1 MPLAFSLNCGPVENP
16 NNHDFVIPEIKPDA
30 GPIVCQP
37 DEDDDGDCIPNWLE
51 GCGIVP
57 PPDRDQDGVPDYQDF
72 DSDGDGIPDRIEV
85 GPDCLN
91 PRDTD
96 GDGLP
101 DYLDFDSD
109 NDGAL
114 DRFEDRN
121 GDGKIGTCETPC
133 ADNSDCNA
141 AARENCSIP
150 RHTPTQGVCVSIACS
165 NGETDPHN
173 PDTDGDGIVD
183 GLEGTYICNPQTE
196 DNPNGLKRIKY
207 ADSADTSYLGGNWR
221 IALELGA
228 LEGVPNIAVAG
239 SLDSAYTFDLPDPNV
254 EVAGFLVSRPASFVS
269 AIDESQYAT
278 GLLRSIF
285 MVNAVSIR
293 VSGTPTI
300 SLDGFDTVVST
311 ILDVTTTAPVKV
323 TDLRA
328 AIVPALLGRSAAE
341 VGMPAPGWQG
351 EDATQFTI
359 SFQTVFRVD
368 NVQTLFMGAVARRA
382 AYDDRTRQTGIA
394 ADDISNGTGHSVS
407 NNGEALECEEYLAD
421 QQATADII
429 WIVDESGS
437 MSGERAALG
446 TAAAQFFQ
454 QALLAGLDFRM
465 GVTDMRGT
473 GPGGQPGI
481 FATRQPG
488 GTGDRWI
495 LPHEPAEFNAAALDP
510 SGPDPADGGTEMGLT
525 QGKSAV
531 DRHLPRNND
540 DPQMIREHAQ
550 VVVIYITD
558 ESAQEVKNGT
568 SMTES
573 NTIPTPTQQAEIAGV
588 VAPYIQHFHNNDVV
602 AHVIAEPL
610 PHGTSTCAGGQ
621 HAYGYYEVVNATGGQ
636 AASICQTDFRP
647 TVDAIIDSI
656 VGSASPIVLEYYPIS
671 ASVAVVR
678 DNVIVPRSRG
688 TGWDYRGA
696 SNSIVFFNMPFDPAN
711 PSDIVVSYRR
721 WADQIVPN

>member
-1 MPLAFSLNCGPVENP
+1 LSCGPVDNP
-16 NNHDFVIPEIKPDA
+16 NNGDFDIPTVMPDA
-30 GPIVCQP
+30 GPILCEL
-37 DEDDDGDCIPNWLE
+37 DGDDDSDCIPNWLE
-51 GCGIVP
+51 GCGSEP
-57 PPDRDQDGVPDYQDF
+57 PLDRDDNGIPNYQDF
-72 DSDGDGIPDRIEV
+72 DSDGDGILDRIEV
-85 GPDCLN
+85 GDDCLN
-91 PRDTD
+91 PRDND
-96 GDGLP
+96 GDALP

-109 NDGAL
+109 NDGTP

-121 GDGKIGTCETPC
+121 GDGMIGTCETLC
-133 ADNSDCNA
+133 TSNSDCDA

-150 RHTPTQGVCVSIACS
+150 RHSDQGVCVSLECLD
-165 NGETDPHN
+165 GESDPHN

-183 GLEGTYICNPQTE
+183 GLEGTYICNPQSQ

-221 IALELGA
+221 IALELSA

-239 SLDSAYTFDLPDPNV
+239 SLDSAYTFDLSDPSV

-278 GLLRSIF
+278 GLLRNIF
-285 MVNAVSIR
+285 LVNSVTTR
-293 VSGTPTI
+293 VSGTPTV

-311 ILDVTTTAPVKV
+311 ILDVTTTAPVNV
-323 TDLRA
+323 TELRA
-328 AIVPALLGRSAAE
+328 AVVPALLGRSAAE
-341 VGMPAPGWQG
+341 VGIPAPGWQG

-359 SFQTVFRVD
+359 TFQTVFRVD

-407 NNGEALECEEYLAD
+407 GNGEEVECEEYLAS

-454 QALLAGLDFRM
+454 QALAAGLDFRM

-495 LPHEPAEFNAAALDP
+495 LPHEPAAFNSAALDP
-510 SGPDPADGGTEMGLT
+510 SGPDPADGGTELGLT

-540 DPQMIREHAQ
+540 DPQMVREQAQ
-550 VVVIYITD
+550 LVVVYITD
-558 ESAQEVKNGT
+558 ESSQEVKNLT

-573 NTIPTPTQQAEIAGV
+573 NTIPTPAQQAEIAMV
-588 VAPYIQHFHNNDVV
+588 VAPYIQHFHDNNVV
-602 AHVIAEPL
+602 AHLIAEPL
-610 PHGTSTCAGGQ
+610 PHGPSTCAAGQ

-636 AASICQTDFRP
+636 AASICQSDFTS
-647 TVDAIIDSI
+647 TVDAIIDAI
-656 VGSASPIVLEYYPIS
+656 VASASPIVLEYYPIS
-671 ASVAVVR
+671 SSVAVVR

-696 SNSIVFFNMPFDPAN
+696 SNSIVFFNMPFDPAD

-721 WADQIVPN
+721 WADQLVPN